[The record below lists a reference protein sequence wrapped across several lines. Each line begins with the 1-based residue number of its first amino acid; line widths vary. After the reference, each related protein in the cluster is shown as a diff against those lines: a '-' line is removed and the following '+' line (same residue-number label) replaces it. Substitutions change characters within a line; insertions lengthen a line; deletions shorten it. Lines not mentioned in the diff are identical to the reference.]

1 MHRVKE
7 ETRCQNLCTYIL
19 KAFFKSSSLFL
30 YLSYAPTVSVLHS
43 KYRSQI
49 SNPSFFQNA
58 IKEPQRYFHFM
69 QITKKRMYTTC
80 YGWRTQD
87 VLVPLHLHLPLRI
100 LLLLLPLCSVEKK
113 LSNRFWKVK
122 EKVEKSVL
130 FGFYF
135 QELKHVKNCIENWRE
150 MHTVLSDRD

>member
-1 MHRVKE
+1 MK
-7 ETRCQNLCTYIL
+7 TFFQDFLSFSIPLSCTNSLRCPYKN
-19 KAFFKSSSLFL
+19 
-30 YLSYAPTVSVLHS
+30 
-43 KYRSQI
+43 RSQMT
-49 SNPSFFQNA
+49 NPSIFQNA
-58 IKEPQRYFHFM
+58 LMTPHRCGHFM
-69 QITKKRMYTTC
+69 QNTKKRMYTTC
-80 YGWRTQD
+80 FGRRTQD

-135 QELKHVKNCIENWRE
+135 QELKHVKNCIEN
-150 MHTVLSDRD
+150 